1 MRKRLA
7 RAPAYVYGVALM
19 PRSQVFAPPF
29 KEINR
34 PACPKCGM
42 PMWLAHVAPD
52 KPGFDK
58 RTFECPVCEHSEA
71 VVVAYNLS

>member
-1 MRKRLA
+1 
-7 RAPAYVYGVALM
+7 
-19 PRSQVFAPPF
+19 VFDPPF